1 MASLPSRGTVA
12 ARTLTFETVS
22 TEESFLALGGEWDRL
37 VRAMP
42 RPSPALLHGWLLEWW
57 RHYGDDAELAVQ
69 IAHREGRL
77 VGALPVCIRRRMG
90 LRVLTFIGG
99 DHCPLADL
107 LLAEGESDATA
118 SALTDRA
125 ASMRPDFADFFGVPA
140 DGRLIEQL
148 TGSAHVIER
157 AEAPVLD
164 LDTGWAA
171 AYEAKTSTKTRSLH
185 RRRRRQLAALGRVE
199 VAVARTAEELEPALE
214 DAFRLHALRWSGRP
228 DGSRF
233 ITPTGKRFQRAG
245 ARAMAAID
253 AARIVT
259 LKLDGRA
266 IAFHYY
272 FLLEGR
278 MYVHRLAFDPALE
291 RLSPGLINTLD
302 ALEAAAAEGATRVE
316 FLGGAER
323 YKLDLADRLEPL
335 HQVIGL
341 QTTLQGAAAVA
352 TRARAI
358 QLRKLLKRSPALR
371 ALYRDGLAPARRL
384 VRRIR
389 RR

>member
-1 MASLPSRGTVA
+1 VARLPSQATVPTL
-12 ARTLTFETVS
+12 TLTFDTVS

-69 IAHREGRL
+69 IAQREGRL

-107 LLAEGESDATA
+107 LLADGESAATA
-118 SALTDRA
+118 AALTERA
-125 ASMRPDFADFFGVPA
+125 ASTRPDFADLFGVPA
-140 DGRLIEQL
+140 DGRLTQQL
-148 TGSAHVIER
+148 SGSAHAIER

-164 LDTGWAA
+164 LDAGWPAV
-171 AYEAKTSTKTRSLH
+171 YQAKTSRNTRNLH
-185 RRRRRQLAALGRVE
+185 RRRRKQLAVLGRVE
-199 VAVARTAEELEPALE
+199 VAVARTADELQLALE
-214 DAFRLHALRWSGRP
+214 DAFALHALRWHGRP

-245 ARAMAAID
+245 LRALAEID
-253 AARIVT
+253 VPRIVT
-259 LKLDGRA
+259 LKLDGRP

-272 FLLEGR
+272 FFLERR
-278 MYVHRLAFDPALE
+278 MYVHRLAFDPALG
-291 RLSPGLINTLD
+291 RFSPGLINTLD
-302 ALEAAAAEGATRVE
+302 TLAVAAAEGATRVE

-323 YKLDLADRLEPL
+323 YKLELADRLEPL
-335 HQVIGL
+335 YQLVGL
-341 QTTLQGAAAVA
+341 QGTLQGAAAVA
-352 TRARAI
+352 IRTRAI
-358 QLRKLLKRSPALR
+358 QLRKLLKRSTALHSF
-371 ALYRDGLAPARRL
+371 YRDGLAPARRL
-384 VRRIR
+384 VTRIR

>member
-1 MASLPSRGTVA
+1 MASLPTEETVA

-22 TEESFLALGGEWDRL
+22 TEESLLALGGEWDRL

-107 LLAEGESDATA
+107 LLADGESATTA
-118 SALTDRA
+118 AALTEHA
-125 ASMRPDFADFFGVPA
+125 ASTLDFADLFGVPA
-140 DGRLIEQL
+140 GGRLTQQL
-148 TGSAHVIER
+148 SGSAHVVER

-164 LDTGWAA
+164 LDAGWPAV
-171 AYEAKTSTKTRSLH
+171 YQAKTSRKTRSLH
-185 RRRRRQLAALGRVE
+185 RRRRKQLADLGRVE
-199 VAVARTAEELEPALE
+199 VAVARTADELQLALE
-214 DAFRLHALRWSGRP
+214 DAFALHALRWRGRP

-245 ARAMAAID
+245 LRALAEID
-253 AARIVT
+253 VARIVT
-259 LKLDGRA
+259 LKLDGRP

-272 FLLEGR
+272 FFLERR
-278 MYVHRLAFDPALE
+278 MYVHRLAFDPALG
-291 RLSPGLINTLD
+291 RFSPGLINTLD
-302 ALEAAAAEGATRVE
+302 TLEVAAAEGATCVE

-335 HQVIGL
+335 YQLVGL
-341 QTTLQGAAAVA
+341 QGTLQGAAAVA
-352 TRARAI
+352 MRTRAI

-371 ALYRDGLAPARRL
+371 TFYRDGLAPSRRL
-384 VRRIR
+384 VNRIR